1 MVAEQPWFGKAALAF
16 QKRTLDR
23 VEIFSPEDFSKE
35 ALRLDREQRTFLER
49 KCINLYPGTN
59 ILTPTVTRLLG
70 STVAS
75 RAAEGHP
82 AGAKY
87 QTGLHWVEEA
97 EVIATELIR
106 RIFDARHAEVR
117 GLSGSMANAAVLNS
131 LTKPGDTIFS
141 FTAPAGGHISHNPIG
156 VAGYRRLDIHSIPY
170 DVENW
175 TIDMEA
181 FRREVKAN
189 PPRLIILGGS
199 LILFG
204 YPVREVR

>member
-75 RAAEGHP
+75 CAAEGHP

-87 QTGLHWVEEA
+87 QTGLH
-97 EVIATELIR
+97 
-106 RIFDARHAEVR
+106 
-117 GLSGSMANAAVLNS
+117 
-131 LTKPGDTIFS
+131 
-141 FTAPAGGHISHNPIG
+141 
-156 VAGYRRLDIHSIPY
+156 
-170 DVENW
+170 
-175 TIDMEA
+175 
-181 FRREVKAN
+181 
-189 PPRLIILGGS
+189 
-199 LILFG
+199 
-204 YPVREVR
+204 

>member
-23 VEIFSPEDFSKE
+23 VENFSPEDFSKE

-59 ILTPTVTRLLG
+59 ILTPTVARLLG

-82 AGAKY
+82 GAKY
-87 QTGLHWVEEA
+87 QTGLHWVEEV
-97 EVIATELIR
+97 EVIATELVR
-106 RIFDARHAEVR
+106 RVFDARYAEVR

-131 LTKPGDTIFS
+131 LTEPGDTIFS
-141 FTAPAGGHISHNPIG
+141 FTAPAGGHIRTRGRAGHERAHGNLAAEPVSELHRAAVLFHASERA
-156 VAGYRRLDIHSIPY
+156 VAGAASP
-170 DVENW
+170 
-175 TIDMEA
+175 A
-181 FRREVKAN
+181 
-189 PPRLIILGGS
+189 
-199 LILFG
+199 
-204 YPVREVR
+204 